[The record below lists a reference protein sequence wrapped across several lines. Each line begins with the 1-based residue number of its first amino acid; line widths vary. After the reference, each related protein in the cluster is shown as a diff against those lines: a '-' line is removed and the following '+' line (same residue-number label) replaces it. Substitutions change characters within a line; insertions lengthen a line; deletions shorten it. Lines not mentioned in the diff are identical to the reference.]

1 MDNNNMKYITILD
14 FDDGKVYQYSINT
27 YANKDNYFISDHED
41 FCPYETFMESKGHKV
56 NNCEWMIH
64 KEGGVEFNIQ

>member
-1 MDNNNMKYITILD
+1 MKYITILD
-14 FDDGKVYQYSINT
+14 FEEGKVYQYSIN
-27 YANKDNYFISDHED
+27 YDNYFKSDHED

-64 KEGGVEFNIQ
+64 DEGGVEFNIQ

>member
-27 YANKDNYFISDHED
+27 DANKDNYF
-41 FCPYETFMESKGHKV
+41 K
-56 NNCEWMIH
+56 
-64 KEGGVEFNIQ
+64 

>member
-1 MDNNNMKYITILD
+1 MDLTNKYITILD
-14 FDDGKVYQYSINT
+14 FEDGKVYQYSFPD
-27 YANKDNYFISDHED
+27 ANKNNYFISDHED

-64 KEGGVEFNIQ
+64 EKGGVEFDIQ